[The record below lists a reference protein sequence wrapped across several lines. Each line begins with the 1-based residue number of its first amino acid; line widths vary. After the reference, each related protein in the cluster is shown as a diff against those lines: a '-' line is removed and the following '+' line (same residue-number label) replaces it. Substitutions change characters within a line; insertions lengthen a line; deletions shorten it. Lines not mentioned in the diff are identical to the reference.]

1 MTASQRTGILLLVLS
16 AAGYAFMPIL
26 TKWAF
31 ERGIQ
36 PLELLTWR
44 FIIAAPAVWV
54 IVLFAAWRATPQQ
67 TTQKTERLPVVSLL
81 LLGGLFALASLT
93 AFYALQRLPASTY
106 TVLLYTYP
114 AVVALLLLLMGDAL
128 SRRGWLALAL
138 TLVGVALTVPN
149 VASALSGGDTVGL
162 LMALGNGSQ
171 YALYIVLSSRVLRGR
186 TALLTASAL
195 SITGSLLLMLVLAL
209 INGLRVPTIGDVWL
223 IYLLL
228 ALVCTVLTNVCFY
241 AGMQRIGAGQAAIL
255 STLEPVLVLVLAFLI
270 LRETM
275 LPIQLVGGAL
285 ILASAV
291 LLQLPEKRAES
302 GYNQP

>member
-1 MTASQRTGILLLVLS
+1 MSSSQRSGIVLLVLA
-16 AAGYAFMPIL
+16 AAGYACMPIL

-31 ERGIQ
+31 ERDIE

-44 FIIAAPAVWV
+44 FILAAPAIWFILLVH
-54 IVLFAAWRATPQQ
+54 AARRG
-67 TTQKTERLPVVSLL
+67 ERLGDVPVLPML

-114 AVVALLLLLMGDAL
+114 AVVALLLLFVGEAL

-149 VASALSGGDTVGL
+149 VVSALSRGDTVGL

-171 YALYIVLSSRVLRGR
+171 YALYIVVSSRVLRGR
-186 TALLTASAL
+186 KALLTASAL
-195 SITGSLLLMLVLAL
+195 SITGSLLLLLILAL
-209 INGLRVPTIGDVWL
+209 FNGLRVPTSGDVWL
-223 IYLLL
+223 IYLGI
-228 ALVCTVLTNVCFY
+228 ALISTVLTNICFY
-241 AGMQRIGAGQAAIL
+241 AGMQRVGAGQAAIL
-255 STLEPVLVLVLAFLI
+255 STLEPVIVLVLAFVI

-291 LLQLPEKRAES
+291 LLQLPEGKKA
-302 GYNQP
+302 